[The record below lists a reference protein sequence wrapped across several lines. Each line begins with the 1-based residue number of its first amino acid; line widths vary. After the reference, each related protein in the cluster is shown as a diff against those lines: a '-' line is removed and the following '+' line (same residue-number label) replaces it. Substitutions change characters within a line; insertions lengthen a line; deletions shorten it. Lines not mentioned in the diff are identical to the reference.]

1 MIWRFGLTWGA
12 LLLDNLN
19 LFQAFSQLRQRQNM
33 QTLFSAL
40 NVESGYNEL
49 NTCSTYSNCILAV
62 LATAKGMGQYSDDP
76 STRSPYVAF
85 GLSSLFP
92 QTGGATSTQIND
104 LFCLPTSLRRRMVE
118 FSRTRSRWIKDGQIL
133 QDNKAFLPSN
143 LPRKIG
149 RIVENTDKT

>member
-1 MIWRFGLTWGA
+1 
-12 LLLDNLN
+12 
-19 LFQAFSQLRQRQNM
+19 M

-85 GLSSLFP
+85 GLSSFFP

-118 FSRTRSRWIKDGQIL
+118 FSRTRLKMGKFSKTIKL
-133 QDNKAFLPSN
+133 SCLPTCPEKLAE
-143 LPRKIG
+143 LPRTQIKH
-149 RIVENTDKT
+149 KTCKRGNLLRMVPSVLV